1 MRNRKYSHKH
11 LVSVSEYF
19 EGEQLSEIRHEYID
33 GQVYAMG
40 SVSRVHGLIAGNLF
54 STIRPKAREKQC
66 QLFIADMKGA
76 PENIRSGYF
85 LLS

>member
-1 MRNRKYSHKH
+1 
-11 LVSVSEYF
+11 
-19 EGEQLSEIRHEYID
+19 
-33 GQVYAMG
+33 MG